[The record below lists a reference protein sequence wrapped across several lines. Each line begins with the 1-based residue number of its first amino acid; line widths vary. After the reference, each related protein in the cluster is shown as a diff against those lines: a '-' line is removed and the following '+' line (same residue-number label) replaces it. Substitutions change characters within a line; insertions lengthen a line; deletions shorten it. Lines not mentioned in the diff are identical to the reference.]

1 MFRNADTIGD
11 DVTTL
16 TAIKMGQKQFFHI
29 AEMKYLLF
37 ELKNRSLDAFLR
49 NSEIPPTCSTIGDDV
64 TTPTNL
70 KMGPNLFFRIAE
82 IKYLLFE
89 PKNSALDAFLRNS
102 EIPPT
107 CSNIV

>member
-1 MFRNADTIGD
+1 M
-11 DVTTL
+11 
-16 TAIKMGQKQFFHI
+16 
-29 AEMKYLLF
+29 
-37 ELKNRSLDAFLR
+37 
-49 NSEIPPTCSTIGDDV
+49 PPTCSTIGDDV
-64 TTPTNL
+64 TTL

-107 CSNIV
+107 LVTVAMSLLG